1 MTGITTAAGSVPL
14 LLSSGAAA
22 SSGLGALMLSG
33 QDGLTTRAAL
43 PPFGSEPSVGAQRLG
58 LVGALPGELGLAA
71 AEVAVGGGRAV
82 DRAQ

>member
-33 QDGLTTRAAL
+33 QDGL
-43 PPFGSEPSVGAQRLG
+43 
-58 LVGALPGELGLAA
+58 
-71 AEVAVGGGRAV
+71 
-82 DRAQ
+82 